1 MEATGSAELREVYEE
16 QYSADGDD
24 AARYGRWRAL
34 CAQGKAEH
42 VVRLA
47 GALATRPRG
56 RRGRLRRRRA
66 AGADGEPGLGDEHRG
81 YEISERAVA
90 IAGERLGPGVVERF
104 DGEHLPVA
112 DGAYD
117 LGVLSHVLEHV
128 PDPLPLL
135 RETAR
140 ACRAVVVEVPLED
153 NRSASRPEAERGRQA
168 IGHLHRFNRGDMHV
182 MCAAAGLRVEAEL
195 SDPLPLKV
203 HTFFAETAGARA
215 KAVAKAAARRA
226 VYLASAKAAER
237 SFTVH
242 YACLAFLSDSQGRAA
257 DHRAGAAGPVRLPAG
272 RGDGRRRAWAR
283 CSWCPSPAAGSS
295 ALWWTWPSTATCRPT
310 SWPSRCRRSRPT
322 CRRSW

>member
-1 MEATGSAELREVYEE
+1 MQATGSAELRDVYEE

-34 CAQGKAEH
+34 CADGKADH

-47 GALATRPRG
+47 GAL
-56 RRGRLRRRRA
+56 
-66 AGADGEPGLGDEHRG
+66 GEPPRRIAEVGCGDGVLLELMERRGLGDEHRG
-81 YEISERAVA
+81 YEISEKAVT
-90 IAGERLGPGVVERF
+90 IAGDRLGAGVVERF
-104 DGEHLPVA
+104 DGEHLPVP

-135 RETAR
+135 QETAR

-168 IGHLHRFNRGDMHV
+168 IGHLHRFNRGHV
-182 MCAAAGLRVEAEL
+182 HELCAAAGLRVEAEL

-203 HTFFAETAGARA
+203 HTFFADSAPARA
-215 KAVAKAAARRA
+215 KAVAKAAVRRG

-237 SFTVH
+237 AFTVH
-242 YACLAFLSDSQGRAA
+242 YACLAVHQ
-257 DHRAGAAGPVRLPAG
+257 
-272 RGDGRRRAWAR
+272 
-283 CSWCPSPAAGSS
+283 
-295 ALWWTWPSTATCRPT
+295 
-310 SWPSRCRRSRPT
+310 
-322 CRRSW
+322 